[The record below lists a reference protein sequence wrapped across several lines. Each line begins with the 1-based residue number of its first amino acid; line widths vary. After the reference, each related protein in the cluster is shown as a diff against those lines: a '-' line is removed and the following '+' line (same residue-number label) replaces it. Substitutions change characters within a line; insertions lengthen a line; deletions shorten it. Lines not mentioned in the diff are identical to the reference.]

1 MTTIDRAELM
11 RWNAEIKRSRESYY
25 AHPMTSSY
33 SGCRKPYCVC
43 RTYRKKGGDA

>member
-11 RWNAEIKRSRESYY
+11 RWNAANKRSRESYY

-43 RTYRKKGGDA
+43 RRNRKEPLC